1 MPAVIA
7 LVGLPNAG
15 KSTLFNRLIGSRRA
29 LVSRRPGMTRDV
41 RDEAGEIS
49 GHKVRLLDTAGL
61 PPGDS
66 DPDSLPWRDLTRQ
79 AITRA
84 DIAVMVV
91 DARAGAQP
99 GDHEIASLLRR
110 AGVATVVAA
119 NKTDVKSAAPDQL
132 WELGLGEPVAV
143 SAEHGTGV
151 ADLEDA
157 IAALLDG
164 RPEAEEETRREAGDA
179 GLLRLVIIGRPNTG
193 KSTLA
198 NALVDEPRLATGA
211 VAGMTRDAIELR
223 FSRGNRDYAL
233 VDTAGLRRH
242 KGARDEEESLAA
254 EDAMRAA
261 GFGEVAVLMVD
272 ATCPFEQQDLRLA
285 DAMEKEGR
293 AVVLAISKWD
303 LVRDR
308 KATLEFLRA
317 EAARLLPNIA
327 GAPLAPVSALRGQ
340 GLDGLLK
347 AALQA
352 RGRWQKRVSTGRLNR
367 WLREAVEA
375 HPPPAPKGRRLR
387 LRYLAQTNV
396 RPPTFALFVSRPKEL
411 GAAYRRYLVQR
422 LRKSFGFEG
431 VPIRLMLRSAD
442 NPYAPKGGRR
452 ASAKRGQTKE
462 AAVRGR

>member
-1 MPAVIA
+1 MLAVIA

-41 RDEAGEIS
+41 RDEAAEIS
-49 GHKVRLLDTAGL
+49 GRKVRLLDTAGL
-61 PPGDS
+61 APGDTAL
-66 DPDSLPWRDLTRQ
+66 DSMPWRDCTRQ
-79 AITRA
+79 AIARA
-84 DIAVMVV
+84 DIAVLVV
-91 DARAGAQP
+91 DARTGVQP

-119 NKTDVKSAAPDQL
+119 NKTDVRSATPDEL
-132 WELGLGEPVAV
+132 WELGLGEPIEI

-151 ADLEDA
+151 VDLEET
-157 IAALLDG
+157 IAALLEG
-164 RPEAEEETRREAGDA
+164 RPEDKEETRPESADEGPV
-179 GLLRLVIIGRPNTG
+179 RLVIIGRPNTG

-198 NALVDEPRLATGA
+198 NALVGETRLATGA

-223 FSRGNRDYAL
+223 FSRGKQDYVL

-242 KGARDEEESLAA
+242 KGARGEEESLAA

-261 GFGEVAVLMVD
+261 GFSEVAVLMVD

-303 LVRDR
+303 IVQDR
-308 KATLEFLRA
+308 KAALRHLRA
-317 EAARLLPNIA
+317 EAARLLPNLA

-347 AALQA
+347 AVREA
-352 RGRWQKRVSTGRLNR
+352 RKRWKKRISTGRLNR

-396 RPPTFALFVSRPKEL
+396 RPPTFALFLSRPKEL

-422 LRKSFGFEG
+422 LRKSFGLEG

-442 NPYAPKGGRR
+442 NPYVSKRR
-452 ASAKRGQTKE
+452 
-462 AAVRGR
+462 